1 MQSDLKKI
9 DKKLDSLAD
18 IMTEGFGRL
27 DERIDGLEVKVDG
40 LEVKVDR
47 LDGRMGKIEG
57 RVKNVE
63 SELTDVRIVQGRHTQ
78 TLAEHTVILKRL
90 DGDTEMLIEDD
101 LRYAKRI
108 KKIEK
113 LAKLRQ

>member
-1 MQSDLKKI
+1 MNMQDALKKI

-18 IMTEGFGRL
+18 IMTEGFDRIY
-27 DERIDGLEVKVDG
+27 DKIDGLEARADKSDS
-40 LEVKVDR
+40 KI
-47 LDGRMGKIEG
+47 GKIENELREV
-57 RVKNVE
+57 RV
-63 SELTDVRIVQGRHTQ
+63 VQDQHTQ
-78 TLAEHTVILKRL
+78 TLKQHTGTLAEHTVILKRL

-113 LAKLRQ
+113 LAKLRR